1 MVSILIKAKSYFC
14 NGNSPKLCA
23 FASLWETKIWIMKN
37 KFSFGQDR
45 LTASLALAICRGN
58 IKGIISPESREKI
71 KASSQAVEKIVGKGE
86 PVYGINTGFGPLC
99 TTMISP
105 EQTKKLQEN
114 LLKSHA
120 VGLGEPIPIEIAKL
134 MLVLK
139 THALAQGFSGIQES
153 TLDRILFYIENNIIP
168 VVPKQGSV
176 GASGDLAP
184 LSHLFLPLIGLGK
197 VHFKGEIISTAK
209 LFQQLD
215 LEPIHLGPKEGLAL
229 INGTQFIAAFGVMV
243 VDRFYN
249 ILAHAD
255 ITGAM
260 MLEGLLGSTK
270 PFSAELHKLRPYTGN
285 QHVAQ
290 SIMNLLHESEI
301 VHSHAT
307 CARVQDPYSLRCMPQ
322 VHGASRN
329 AWLHLKQMIETEI
342 NSVTDNPVV
351 FDENHTISGGNFH
364 GQPIAMPLDYA
375 CLAASEIGNISDR
388 RIYLSL
394 EGDTPGVPKLL
405 LKETGLNSGF
415 MIPQYS
421 TAALAS
427 ENKGLCF
434 PSSADSIPTS
444 LGQEDHVSMGSIGA
458 RKALQVIENVEK
470 ILGVELFCAAQAV
483 DFHAP
488 LKSGKIMTA
497 LYEHVR
503 TKIHHVTEDQIM
515 YEDMEIA
522 IDIIRSGEL
531 LTLAKEVAAREGL
544 ELETKWSEEF
554 DRY

>member
-1 MVSILIKAKSYFC
+1 
-14 NGNSPKLCA
+14 
-23 FASLWETKIWIMKN
+23 MKTT
-37 KFSFGQDR
+37 FQYGQQH
-45 LTASLALAICRGN
+45 LTASIALSIAKDEIRG
-58 IKGIISPESREKI
+58 ILTDETREKVR
-71 KASSQAVEKIVGKGE
+71 ASASAVEKIVAKGK

-105 EQTKKLQEN
+105 DQTRKLQEN
-114 LLKSHA
+114 ILKSHA
-120 VGLGEPIPIEIAKL
+120 VGVGEPIPIDIAKV
-134 MLVLK
+134 MMILK
-139 THALAQGFSGIQES
+139 IHALAKGYSGIQEA
-153 TLDRILFYIENNIIP
+153 TLDRMIWHVENNAIP

-197 VHFKGEIISTAK
+197 VHYKGEVISTEK
-209 LFQQLD
+209 LFQLHQLASI
-215 LEPIHLGPKEGLAL
+215 PLGPKEGLAL
-229 INGTQFIAAFGVMV
+229 INGTQFMAAFGVKV
-243 VDRFYN
+243 LERFYN

-260 MLEGLLGSTK
+260 MLEGLLGSIK
-270 PFSAELHKLRPYTGN
+270 PFSAELHQLRPYAGN

-290 SIMNLLHESEI
+290 TILNLLHDSEI
-301 VHSHAT
+301 VHSHAA

-329 AWLHLKQMIETEI
+329 AWLHLKQILEIEI

-351 FDENHTISGGNFH
+351 FNENHTISGGNFH

-415 MIPQYS
+415 MIPQYT

-444 LGQEDHVSMGSIGA
+444 LGQEDHVSMGSIGS

-483 DFHAP
+483 DFHSP

-503 TKIHHVTEDQIM
+503 TKIKHVTEDQLM
-515 YEDMEIA
+515 YEDMETA
-522 IDIIRSGEL
+522 ISIIQSGEL
-531 LTLAKEVAAREGL
+531 LTLAREVADKEGL
-544 ELETKWSEEF
+544 ALETQWSEDF
-554 DRY
+554 DGF

>member
-1 MVSILIKAKSYFC
+1 
-14 NGNSPKLCA
+14 
-23 FASLWETKIWIMKN
+23 MKN
-37 KFSFGQDR
+37 TFQYGKQH
-45 LTASLALAICRGN
+45 LTSSIALGIARGEIN
-58 IKGIISPESREKI
+58 GILTVETRRKVKES
-71 KASSQAVEKIVGKGE
+71 AAAVEKIVANGK

-105 EQTKKLQEN
+105 DQTSKLQEN

-120 VGLGEPIPIEIAKL
+120 VGLGEHIPIEIAKV
-134 MLVLK
+134 MLILK
-139 THALAQGFSGIQES
+139 THALSKGFSGIQES
-153 TLDRILFYIENNIIP
+153 TLDRILFHIENNIIP

-197 VHFKGEIISTAK
+197 VHYKGDIIPTEK

-229 INGTQFIAAFGVMV
+229 INGTQFMAAFGVKIL
-243 VDRFYN
+243 DRFYN
-249 ILAHAD
+249 LLAHAD

-260 MLEGLLGSTK
+260 MLEGLLGSIK
-270 PFSAELHKLRPYTGN
+270 PFSAELHQLRPYTGN

-290 SIMNLLHESEI
+290 NILNLLYESEI

-329 AWLHLKQMIETEI
+329 AWLHLKQTLEIEI

-364 GQPIAMPLDYA
+364 GQPIAMPLDYT

-415 MIPQYS
+415 MIPQYT
-421 TAALAS
+421 TAALSS

-470 ILGVELFCAAQAV
+470 ILGVELLCAAQAV

-488 LKSGKIMTA
+488 LKSGKIMAA
-497 LYEHVR
+497 LYQHVR
-503 TKIHHVTEDQIM
+503 TKIKHVTEDQIM
-515 YEDMEIA
+515 YEDMETA
-522 IDIIRSGEL
+522 IEMIRSGEL
-531 LTLAKEVAAREGL
+531 LTLAREVAEKEGL
-544 ELETKWSEEF
+544 ELETPWSGEF